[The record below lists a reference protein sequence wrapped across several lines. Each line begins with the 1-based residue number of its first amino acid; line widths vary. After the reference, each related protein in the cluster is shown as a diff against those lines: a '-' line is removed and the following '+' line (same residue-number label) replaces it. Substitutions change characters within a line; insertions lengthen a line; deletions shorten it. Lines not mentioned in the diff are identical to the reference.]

1 MLRVSRKKVFCSDGD
16 VAWFVHSLSVFC
28 NSLGQY
34 ALYQFQINFTA
45 TNSHVRLHNLEK
57 EMIL

>member
-1 MLRVSRKKVFCSDGD
+1 
-16 VAWFVHSLSVFC
+16 
-28 NSLGQY
+28 
-34 ALYQFQINFTA
+34 LYQFQINFTA